1 MSHIRERLGKN
12 TIKFR
17 QQKGWTQAHLAE
29 KVEISPTFMMH
40 IEHGT
45 RGASLE
51 TVELLANALDVDI
64 SELFLDN
71 DSTIQFHGNQRISRF
86 QVENMLID
94 DTRRAILNCVE
105 KIVKQETEDML

>member
-12 TIKFR
+12 TTRLR
-17 QQKGWTQAHLAE
+17 QERGLTQARLAE

-51 TVELLANALDVDI
+51 TVELLANALEVDI
-64 SELFLDN
+64 SELFIDFNATLY
-71 DSTIQFHGNQRISRF
+71 TPQWGITRYT
-86 QVENMLID
+86 VENMLIEE
-94 DTRRAILNCVE
+94 TTKAIQNCINTLAEHE
-105 KIVKQETEDML
+105 KIK